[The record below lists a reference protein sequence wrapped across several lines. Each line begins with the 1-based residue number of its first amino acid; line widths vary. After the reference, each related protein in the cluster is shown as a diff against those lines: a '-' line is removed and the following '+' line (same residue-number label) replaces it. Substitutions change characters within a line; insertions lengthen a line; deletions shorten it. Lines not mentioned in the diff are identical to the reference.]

1 MAWTGEPL
9 IHSLKYFAEMTVK
22 NPIKSLKDICSLK
35 DEPKVIAKGF
45 ALGSFIG
52 MLPIP
57 GFQLIVSLGIATL
70 LKLNKKAACIA
81 VFNTNLITGAFVFSF
96 TYWLG
101 KKLLGVN
108 PSFSIGDTVNY
119 HFIVNI
125 LQAGSDVFLSLL
137 AGGILTGLFTC
148 TLSYWLIMK
157 ILAYRMQATKQ
168 VKHIHT
174 TESTIF

>member
-1 MAWTGEPL
+1 
-9 IHSLKYFAEMTVK
+9 MTVK
-22 NPIKSLKDICSLK
+22 NPFKSLRDLFSLK

-96 TYWLG
+96 NYWLG
-101 KKLLGVN
+101 KNLIGVN
-108 PSFSIGDTVNY
+108 PSFTIGDRINY
-119 HFIVNI
+119 HFIATV

-137 AGGILTGLFTC
+137 AGGILTGLFAYA
-148 TLSYWLIMK
+148 LSYFVIMK
-157 ILAYRMQATKQ
+157 ILLYRMQGVKQ
-168 VKHIHT
+168 
-174 TESTIF
+174 